1 MTSFAYVGSR
11 TNATRK
17 ARGVGIGV
25 YAVEARTGDAGE
37 PWRAVQTL
45 DVPDPSFLAFDSG
58 RRRLYAAQGDGS
70 EVAAFARDADS
81 GRLTPLN
88 RRPAEGLNGVH
99 VAVDPTDRFLVLT
112 NHLTEDGFTSNLAVF
127 PIGEDGSLGAPTD
140 VHRIDGEPGPNRD
153 QQPYAKPHH
162 VQFSPDGRFLAMA
175 DKGLDEVRIYSLD
188 AGGVLA
194 EVEAARTRYR
204 WGAGPRHVTFHPRG
218 AHLYVLNELDSTIT
232 ANAFDAAT
240 GAVKPF
246 QVVPSQSDAY
256 SRFHR
261 ASEIEITRDGRFLY
275 AANRG
280 QNSLGVF
287 AVDPQSGRLTAL
299 QFVGA
304 GGKIPRHFAFSPD
317 ERRLFV
323 ANEFSDTVVAFDRSE
338 DGILTP
344 AGVVAET
351 GTPTC
356 IVFA

>member
-1 MTSFAYVGSR
+1 MTRPTFAYVGSR
-11 TNATRK
+11 TNAMRK

-25 YAVEARTGDAGE
+25 YAVEPGS
-37 PWRAVQTL
+37 WRPLQTL
-45 DVPDPSFLAFDSG
+45 AEPDPSFLTFDSH
-58 RRRLYAAQGDGS
+58 RRWLYAAQGDGS
-70 EVAAFARDADS
+70 EVAAFARDPAS
-81 GRLTPLN
+81 GLLTPLD
-88 RRPAEGLNGVH
+88 RRPSEGLNGVH

-112 NHLTEDGFTSNLAVF
+112 NHLTEDGFVSNLTVF

-140 VHRIDGEPGPNRD
+140 IRRIEGEPGPNRD

-175 DKGLDEVRIYSLD
+175 DKGLDELRLYRLGD
-188 AGGVLA
+188 DGVLS
-194 EVEAARTRYR
+194 EIEASRTRYR
-204 WGAGPRHVTFHPRG
+204 WGAGPRHVTFHPAG
-218 AHLYVLNELDSTIT
+218 AFLYVLNELDSTIT
-232 ANAFDAAT
+232 ANAFDPAS

-287 AVDPQSGRLTAL
+287 AVDAESGRLTAL

-317 ERRLFV
+317 ERQVFV
-323 ANEFSDTVVAFDRSE
+323 ANEFSDGVVAFDRGE
-338 DGILTP
+338 DGRLTRL
-344 AGVVAET
+344 GVVAET

-356 IVFA
+356 ILVA